1 MLLHA
6 YRHSRLMSES
16 ESRVEMAAYS
26 HSPADIVACR
36 VLEQKDVYK
45 RWESEHAVLMRSI
58 ADQGRLQR
66 QVVALRATAFA
77 LVHRRALFEYIRER
91 HITGAKRLRIFR
103 LFYGNRDY
111 CNALLTEHGNYI
123 RSSSSLVCTQH
134 LAEHLMHDAAF
145 DEPLQL
151 YEEWYREYFRA
162 YCDTELAASER
173 DRQEMAPL
181 AALRPLLKHRLTQ
194 AREAILA
201 MPQTP
206 DREWREV
213 QIRKSNGDT
222 QRMRMIFG
230 GDDSSR
236 LRMMMG
242 E

>member
-1 MLLHA
+1 MLIHA
-6 YRHSRLMSES
+6 YRHSRLMAES
-16 ESRVEMAAYS
+16 ESRVEMSAYS
-26 HSPADIVACR
+26 HEPADLIASR
-36 VLEQKDVYK
+36 VLERPDAYR
-45 RWESEHAVLMRSI
+45 RWESEHAVLMRTV
-58 ADQGRLQR
+58 ADQARITR
-66 QVVALRATAFA
+66 QVIALRTTAFA

-91 HITGAKRLRIFR
+91 HITGAKRMRLFS

-123 RSSSSLVCTQH
+123 RCSSSYVATQH

-151 YEEWYREYFRA
+151 YEEWYREYFRS
-162 YCDTELAASER
+162 YCDTELAATE
-173 DRQEMAPL
+173 QEVQAAAAL

-213 QIRKSNGDT
+213 QIRRANGDT
-222 QRMRMIFG
+222 QRMRTIFG
-230 GDDSSR
+230 GN
-236 LRMMMG
+236 
-242 E
+242 

>member
-1 MLLHA
+1 MLIHA

-16 ESRVEMAAYS
+16 ESRVEMSVYS
-26 HSPADIVACR
+26 HEPADLVASR
-36 VLEQKDVYK
+36 VLERPDTYR
-45 RWESEHAVLMRSI
+45 RWESEHALLMRTVST
-58 ADQGRLQR
+58 QGRIAR
-66 QVVALRATAFA
+66 QVIALRTAAFG

-91 HITGAKRLRIFR
+91 HITGAKRLRLFA

-123 RSSSSLVCTQH
+123 RCSSSYLATQH

-162 YCDTELAASER
+162 YCDTELAVTEEELRAV
-173 DRQEMAPL
+173 APL

-201 MPQTP
+201 MPQAP

-213 QIRKSNGDT
+213 QIRKANGDT
-222 QRMRMIFG
+222 QRMRTVFFG
-230 GDDSSR
+230 D
-236 LRMMMG
+236 
-242 E
+242 